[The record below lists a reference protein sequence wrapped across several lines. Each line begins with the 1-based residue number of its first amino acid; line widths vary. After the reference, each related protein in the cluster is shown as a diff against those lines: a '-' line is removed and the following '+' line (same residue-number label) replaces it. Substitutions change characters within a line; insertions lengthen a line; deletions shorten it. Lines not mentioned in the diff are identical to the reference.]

1 VKRGSLGSLGSKR
14 YLTCLN
20 YYILLKAFF
29 SKTGSNG
36 VVGQVVMYCPYLINV
51 LILPLVLPLCY
62 LILHKTYEISFNSYS
77 RLALIT
83 THTTSTTSLL
93 VGTPIYKKLKF
104 GEVSK

>member
-1 VKRGSLGSLGSKR
+1 MKRGSRGSLGSKR
-14 YLTCLN
+14 YLSYLN
-20 YYILLKAFF
+20 YCIFLKVFF
-29 SKTGSNG
+29 SKTGSNEEVEQ
-36 VVGQVVMYCPYLINV
+36 VVGYVSYCHLI
-51 LILPLVLPLCY
+51 LLLPLVLPLYY

-93 VGTPIYKKLKF
+93 GGTHIYKKLKF